1 VSLAEASAAFGLL
14 ALAPVRE
21 FIEEVLR

>member
-1 VSLAEASAAFGLL
+1 VSPAEASAAFGLL